1 MRCLALTL
9 SLALVAAPA
18 WAGQAVTLKAQVFD
32 PDGVV
37 TLGEIFDN
45 AQAAGRV
52 VVASREGQTVVLDAA
67 LVQSIAHRNGLDW
80 DNSEG
85 LRRIIVGAQ
94 PAAAQR
100 ANVDVLTYTRN
111 LSAGEMV
118 QPQDLIWAKVAAAP
132 NDSASDANQLIG
144 MMAKRP
150 LRMGSAAARHD
161 VSAQVVIRPGDLVN
175 VTFQADGISLTLQ
188 AKSVGAAAV
197 GEPVDIQNT
206 SSKKIIQAV
215 ASGPGQAVV
224 GPLVDQVR
232 AASRTQLALR

>member
-1 MRCLALTL
+1 MRRLALAL
-9 SLALVAAPA
+9 SLALVALPA
-18 WAGQAVTLKAQVFD
+18 WAGQTVTLKAQIFD
-32 PDGVV
+32 PDGVI

-45 AQAAGRV
+45 ARAAGQI
-52 VVASREGQTVVLDAA
+52 VVASREGQTTVLDAA

-80 DNSEG
+80 ANSEG
-85 LRRIIVGAQ
+85 LRRIIVSGQ

-100 ANVDVLTYTRN
+100 ANIDVLTYSRN

-118 QPQDLIWAKVAAAP
+118 QPTDLIWAKVASAP
-132 NDSASDANQLIG
+132 SDSASDADQLIG
-144 MMAKRP
+144 MVAKRP
-150 LRMGSAAARHD
+150 LRMGAAAARHD

-175 VTFQADGISLTLQ
+175 VTYQAEGISLTLQ
-188 AKSVGAAAV
+188 AKAVGAAAV
-197 GEPVDIQNT
+197 GEPIDIQNT
-206 SSKKIIQAV
+206 ASKKIIQAV